1 MLFDGDTQ
9 FALHNLR
16 RLVGMLINICLVN
29 IEIPVGMTRER
40 QKGIRISTYSVTF
53 IKVWLSGLLQ
63 ISWHDDACFA
73 VGSVLATP

>member
-16 RLVGMLINICLVN
+16 WLVGMLINIYLAN
-29 IEIPVGMTRER
+29 IEMSVGMTRER

-53 IKVWLSGLLQ
+53 IIILQ
-63 ISWHDDACFA
+63 SLA
-73 VGSVLATP
+73 VRPATN